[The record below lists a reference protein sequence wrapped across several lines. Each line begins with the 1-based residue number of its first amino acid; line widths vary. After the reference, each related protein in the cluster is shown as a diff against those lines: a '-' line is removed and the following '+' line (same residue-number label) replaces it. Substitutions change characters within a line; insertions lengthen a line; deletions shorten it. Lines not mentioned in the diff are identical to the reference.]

1 MHATTC
7 DRPQADLDHLRQ
19 QLRHTEYERD
29 VALQRVADVEAL
41 LAAPKSTVGKILE
54 RVNNIAQDVD
64 DAADDLSYDCI
75 TRRQVINTLGTIARD
90 LRAITEE

>member
-54 RVNNIAQDVD
+54 RVANIAMDVD
-64 DAADDLSYDCI
+64 DAANDASYDCI
-75 TRRQVINTLGTIARD
+75 PRTQIIETLENIAQE
-90 LRAITEE
+90 LRAITVE